1 MADLKA
7 GLRRVSPSA
16 LREVAVSV
24 PTTKWSDIGGLE
36 DVKQG
41 LKEMVEW
48 PLTIPEAFA
57 RMGVTPPS
65 GVLLYGP
72 PGCSKTLIARALAT
86 ESNMN
91 FLAVQVRE

>member
-57 RMGVTPPS
+57 RMGGAGGWEPPQLNHVCF
-65 GVLLYGP
+65 VLRMQTSSP
-72 PGCSKTLIARALAT
+72 
-86 ESNMN
+86 
-91 FLAVQVRE
+91 